1 MYHRLLTGVA
11 AACLLLIG
19 VSIAGAQERTPETT
33 PAPAPD
39 TLLDERGVN
48 IFPLE
53 AVTDTAPNLQ
63 DVSATSARL
72 NFVSTLP
79 LGCILVYGETTDF
92 GNATQD
98 PGMSGATMIDHNP
111 VMRDLQPD
119 TTYYYRLQGSDVQ
132 GNFYT
137 SEIFTFTTPP
147 QSDDTSA
154 NLLSPENGAKI
165 VAVSSNFGN
174 QPNTGSTWGA
184 DNAFDDDP
192 NTVWSTNGD
201 GDDAFVEVRLG
212 QRSQIN
218 QIEFW
223 TRTMSNDTAQIFS
236 FQVVTDDGT
245 VYGPFDLSDPQ
256 QPYTFDVDF
265 SAETLR
271 FEALET
277 NGGNT
282 GAVSIAAYGEP
293 VSE

>member
-1 MYHRLLTGVA
+1 MQRLII
-11 AACLLLIG
+11 LLLSG
-19 VSIAGAQERTPETT
+19 FALFAGTLLVPAQEATPETT
-33 PAPAPD
+33 PAPSPE

-48 IFPLE
+48 VFPLE
-53 AVTDTAPNLQ
+53 AVTETAPNLQ
-63 DVSATSARL
+63 DVTATSARV
-72 NFVSTLP
+72 NFIGTIP

-98 PGMSGATMIDHNP
+98 PRMSGATMIDHNP
-111 VMRDLQPD
+111 VMRDLQPE

-147 QSDDTSA
+147 QSDETSA
-154 NLLSPENGAKI
+154 NLLSPQNGAEI

-192 NTVWSTNGD
+192 NTAWSTDGD
-201 GDDAFVEVRLG
+201 GDEAFVEVRLG

-236 FQVVTDDGT
+236 FRVIADDGT
-245 VYGPFDLSDPQ
+245 AYGPFELPDPQ

-265 SAETLR
+265 TAESLR
-271 FEALET
+271 FEAVET